1 MMGKAATFE
10 ELFPPI
16 DEKRTIKNVQHFLS
30 RTLPQMIRV
39 SGHSVADLRSPSM
52 DGMPKSAPAGN
63 GAEERITRRLYA
75 EQIVKQSIIAMNH
88 CDHNCQEILDQLYLQ
103 GYSDTMCYVGI
114 GYSKS
119 QYFDHWKPVAL
130 LQFAESYMLDDLFIY
145 QNRTQTG
152 L

>member
-1 MMGKAATFE
+1 MGKVATFE
-10 ELFPPI
+10 ELFPPV
-16 DEKRTIKNVQHFLS
+16 DEKKTIKNVQHFLG
-30 RTLPQMIRV
+30 RTLPQMIRI

-103 GYSDTMCYVGI
+103 DYSDTMCYVGI

-119 QYFDHWKPVAL
+119 QYFDHWKPLAC

-145 QNRTQTG
+145 ENRTQTG